1 MTGDAPTSVSRL
13 AATPVWPAFVAG
25 AVAQYAGAAVA
36 VGVFAQAPP
45 SVVGWLRTLFGGLVV
60 VALTRPAWV
69 VSAPRR
75 VARAA
80 LLGLVTLG
88 MNIVFYEAISRVD
101 LGVAVAVEFIGPVAV
116 AALGT
121 RGRRGTAS
129 LVAVAVGVVLVSG
142 ALDGTVT
149 VGALWAVGAGVLW
162 GGYIVLGARVSA
174 AHAGTQGRRRR
185 GIEDLGV
192 GLFVAAV
199 AAAPVVVGVS
209 AITGVSAPS
218 ASVLALCAVIG
229 VLSSAVPYVLDQ
241 IVLTRIGRARF
252 ALLLALL
259 PVTAAVV
266 GAVTLRQAPS
276 PAEVLGIGAVVV
288 AILMAPREAPA
299 AGSRRSDPVGV
310 APWTVMSP
318 QTKTPPGPL
327 VHLCPRATWLAAHR
341 RGRLEPDS
349 LHDVG
354 FIHLSALSQVH
365 VPATA
370 LFAGRED
377 IVLLEIDPERVPA
390 EIRWEDGD
398 PPHPD
403 GWQFPHLY
411 GPLPVT
417 AVTHVHPYRPDPDGT
432 FGPRATF

>member
-1 MTGDAPTSVSRL
+1 MTRAARRPASRFST
-13 AATPVWPAFVAG
+13 APVWPAFVAG
-25 AVAQYAGAAVA
+25 AVAQYGGAAVA
-36 VGVFAQAPP
+36 VGLFAQAPP

-60 VALTRPAWV
+60 VAVTRPAWV
-69 VSAPRR
+69 VSSPRR

-80 LLGLVTLG
+80 ALGLVTLA
-88 MNIVFYEAISRVD
+88 MNVVFYEAISRVD

-121 RGRRGTAS
+121 RGWRGAAS
-129 LVAVAVGVVLVSG
+129 LAAVVLGVVLVSG

-174 AHAGTQGRRRR
+174 AHVGASGRGRR

-192 GLFVAAV
+192 GLTVAAV

-209 AITGVSAPS
+209 AITGVSAPP
-218 ASVLALCAVIG
+218 ASVLALCAVVG

-241 IVLTRIGRARF
+241 VVLTRVGRARF

-259 PVTAAVV
+259 PVTAAIV

-276 PAEVLGIGAVVV
+276 AAEILGIGAVVV
-288 AILMAPREAPA
+288 AILMAPREASA
-299 AGSRRSDPVGV
+299 TGSRRTGGDGV

-318 QTKTPPGPL
+318 QTSTPPGPL
-327 VHLCPRATWLAAHR
+327 VHLCPKSTWLAAHTL
-341 RGRLEPDS
+341 GRLEPDS

-365 VPATA
+365 VPANA
-370 LFAGRED
+370 LFAGRDD

-417 AVTHVHPYRPDPDGT
+417 AVTHVHPYRPDADGT
-432 FGPRATF
+432 FGSRTAF

>member
-1 MTGDAPTSVSRL
+1 MRDARAVVERL
-13 AATPVWPAFVAG
+13 GAAPVWPMFVIG
-25 AVAQYAGAAVA
+25 AIAQYGGAAVA
-36 VGVFAQAPP
+36 VGLFTQASP
-45 SVVGWLRTLFGGLVV
+45 SVVGWLRTLFAGVVV
-60 VALTRPAWV
+60 VAVTRPGWI

-75 VARAA
+75 VVRATT
-80 LLGLVTLG
+80 LGMATLG
-88 MNIVFYEAISRVD
+88 MNVVFYEAISRVD
-101 LGVAVAVEFIGPVAV
+101 LGVAVAVEFVGPVAV
-116 AALGT
+116 AAVGT
-121 RGRRGTAS
+121 RGLRGAAS
-129 LVAVAVGVVLVSG
+129 LVAVIVGVVLVSG
-142 ALDGTVT
+142 ALEGTVT

-174 AHAGTQGRRRR
+174 SHAGTDGRGRR

-192 GLFVAAV
+192 GLTVAAV

-209 AITGVSAPS
+209 VITGASTPS
-218 ASVLALCAVIG
+218 ASAVALCVIVG
-229 VLSSAVPYVLDQ
+229 VLSSAVPYVFDQ

-252 ALLLALL
+252 AVLLALL
-259 PVTAAVV
+259 PVTAALV
-266 GAVTLRQAPS
+266 GAITLRQAPS
-276 PAEVLGIGAVVV
+276 PTEVLGIAAVVL
-288 AILMAPREAPA
+288 AILAAPRGAA
-299 AGSRRSDPVGV
+299 AGDDGPRVHGV
-310 APWTVMSP
+310 APWTVMPP
-318 QTKTPPGPL
+318 QTNTPPGPL
-327 VHLCPRATWLAAHR
+327 VHLCPKSTWLAAHTH
-341 RGRLEPDS
+341 GRLEPNS
-349 LHDVG
+349 LHEVG

-370 LFAGRED
+370 LFAGRDD

-432 FGPRATF
+432 FRPRSSL

>member
-1 MTGDAPTSVSRL
+1 MTRAAPTPTPPFS
-13 AATPVWPAFVAG
+13 AAPVWPAFVAG
-25 AVAQYAGAAVA
+25 AVAQYGGAAVA
-36 VGVFAQAPP
+36 VGLFAQAPP

-75 VARAA
+75 VARATA
-80 LLGLVTLG
+80 LGLVTLA
-88 MNIVFYEAISRVD
+88 MNIVFYEAISHVD

-121 RGRRGTAS
+121 RGRRGAAS
-129 LVAVAVGVVLVSG
+129 LTAVVVGVVLVSG

-174 AHAGTQGRRRR
+174 AHVGAQGRGRR

-192 GLFVAAV
+192 GLTVAAF

-209 AITGVSAPS
+209 AITGVSVPS
-218 ASVLALCAVIG
+218 ASVLVLCAVVG

-259 PVTAAVV
+259 PVTAAIV

-276 PAEVLGIGAVVV
+276 AAEIVGIGAVVV
-288 AILMAPREAPA
+288 AILVAPREASTS
-299 AGSRRSDPVGV
+299 GSRRSASAGV
-310 APWTVMSP
+310 APWTVMPP
-318 QTKTPPGPL
+318 QTNTPPGPL
-327 VHLCPRATWLAAHR
+327 VHLCPKATWLAAHSH
-341 RGRLEPDS
+341 GRLEPDS
-349 LHDVG
+349 LREVG
-354 FIHLSALSQVH
+354 FVHLSALSQVH
-365 VPATA
+365 VPANA
-370 LFAGRED
+370 LFAGRDD

-417 AVTHVHPYRPDPDGT
+417 AVTHVHPYRPDADGT
-432 FGPRATF
+432 FGSRTAF